1 MVNLLRDHCIAITI
15 AIYNGKSLMKTRHC
29 LEWNGIKAKGNRVML
44 LDVQNEKEYN
54 IHAIR
59 ESYR

>member
-1 MVNLLRDHCIAITI
+1 MVNLPRDHCIAIII
-15 AIYNGKSLMKTRHC
+15 ADYNGKSLMKTRHC
-29 LEWNGIKAKGNRVML
+29 LEWNGIKAKRNTVMF

-59 ESYR
+59 KFYR